1 MRILFLPGITPVG
14 AGAHGQGGIMASNAI
29 NITTGDIQRG
39 TTQKLELFRKDVLTY
54 LAIFIPATAAASY
67 FDVSLGLLD
76 SAGSGQM
83 YERNNGPIGL
93 LVMIVSVIFQ
103 CRLFGTMLG
112 KGDVSGRYLGFIGMA
127 IVTFFGVGLAT
138 VLLIVPGLIVA
149 ARWLMAPCIYVD
161 QQRGVFDALGES
173 WNRTRGNT
181 RPVIFAIL
189 LFVVVMVVI
198 ALVIGGLIGLFG
210 SPAILAH
217 LTDAFIGE
225 VATVILI
232 GMSITTYGLL
242 SGQGEEL
249 ASVFE

>member
-1 MRILFLPGITPVG
+1 
-14 AGAHGQGGIMASNAI
+14 MASNPI
-29 NITTGDIQRG
+29 SITTGDIQRG
-39 TTQKLELFRKDVLTY
+39 TSQKLEFFRKDVLTY
-54 LAIFIPATAAASY
+54 LAIFIPATAVASY
-67 FDVSLGLLD
+67 ADVSLGLL
-76 SAGSGQM
+76 SPTNTGQL
-83 YERNNGPIGL
+83 YERENGPIGL
-93 LVMIVSVIFQ
+93 IVLIASVIFQ

-138 VLLIVPGLIVA
+138 IFLIVPGLIVA
-149 ARWLMAPCIYVD
+149 ARWLMAPCIYLD

-181 RPVIFAIL
+181 KEVILAIL

-198 ALVIGGLIGLFG
+198 ALVIGGVIGLFG
-210 SPAILAH
+210 APAMLAY
-217 LTDAFIGE
+217 LTDAIVGE

-232 GMSITTYGLL
+232 AMSVTTYGML